1 MMNEYKLGSLINTC
15 EITVE
20 FFRTV
25 SERNAISKKKSD
37 FAIKAY
43 KKKSHKQAALLYLE
57 LAEEGHEVIAS

>member
-25 SERNAISKKKSD
+25 AERNSFSKRKSD
-37 FAIKAY
+37 YALKAY
-43 KKKSHKQAALLYLE
+43 KRKSHKQAALIYLE
-57 LAEEGHEVIAS
+57 LAEEGHEVRK